1 MNRDWPSIQPS
12 HSTHLPGRSY
22 HNGSGVGAY
31 MKTEQSLNGLTPR
44 QKDVLLL
51 ICDGLSGKEIAARL
65 HVSPKTIDIHKMRIT
80 DHLGIH
86 STALL
91 VRYAVR
97 TGLIDP

>member
-1 MNRDWPSIQPS
+1 
-12 HSTHLPGRSY
+12 
-22 HNGSGVGAY
+22 

-51 ICDGLSGKEIAARL
+51 ICDGLSAKEIAARL
-65 HVSPKTIDIHKMRIT
+65 HVSPKTIDFHKSRIA
-80 DHLGIH
+80 DRLGIV

-97 TGLIDP
+97 AGLIEP